1 MASIRDDKQPTLLVP
16 DNGPM
21 SALSAIQCLD
31 WLLLP
36 GIPVRITDQV
46 ADEAT
51 RNPDLP
57 WARET
62 CEWIVR
68 NVVAER
74 ISIAYTDTGFDYRQQ
89 FDAWIAGGMNPEKR
103 PRSRNLGEAAILE
116 LMRSLEREWRGDR
129 KGIVL
134 VDERYARKALGAIEA
149 NIDIVSTRAFFRVL
163 SQDYGLNDT
172 TSAWLQVLHNI
183 ENMDTL
189 DDIQKIRVP

>member
-1 MASIRDDKQPTLLVP
+1 MSIRDDKQPTLLVP
-16 DNGPM
+16 DNGPL

-31 WLLLP
+31 WLLVP

-68 NVVAER
+68 NVAAER
-74 ISIAYTDTGFDYRQQ
+74 VTIAYTDTGADYRQL
-89 FDAWIAGGMNPEKR
+89 FDAWVAGGMDPEKK
-103 PRSRNLGEAAILE
+103 PRARNLGEAAILE
-116 LMRSLEREWRGDR
+116 LMRSLESEWQGDR
-129 KGIVL
+129 KAIVL
-134 VDERYARKALGAIEA
+134 LDERYARRAVAALEA

-163 SQDYGLNDT
+163 TEDFGLNDT
-172 TSAWLQVLHNI
+172 AAYWRLVLHNI
-183 ENMDTL
+183 EDMDTL
-189 DDIQKIRVP
+189 DEIRRVRVP

>member
-1 MASIRDDKQPTLLVP
+1 MASIRDDKRPTLLVP
-16 DNGPM
+16 DNGPL
-21 SALSAIQCLD
+21 SALSAIDCLD

-74 ISIAYTDTGFDYRQQ
+74 ISIAYTDTGYNYRQQ
-89 FDAWIAGGMNPEKR
+89 FDAWIVGGMDLEKR
-103 PRSRNLGEAAILE
+103 PRGRNPGEAAILE
-116 LMRSLEREWRGDR
+116 LMRSLETEWKGDN

-134 VDERYARKALGAIEA
+134 VDERYARRALGALEA

-163 SQDYGLNDT
+163 AEDYGLNDT
-172 TSAWLQVLHNI
+172 ASYWRLVLHNI
-183 ENMDTL
+183 QNMDTL